1 MTISETLK
9 NLQKLSGL
17 TQTELAQKI
26 GVSFVA
32 FNYWFN
38 GKAEPRPKT
47 RAKIMALYQE
57 YSGEI
62 PVPETELAEKKLILK
77 TRSNAVGSVLKKIM
91 SDQSTYETI
100 MLSLTYHSNRIEG
113 STLSENETA
122 DIIFQNLTLPS
133 HTMTEHL
140 EAKNHQVALEYLF
153 THLTGNGQIDE
164 AFILKMH
171 GILMNGVRPDAGLYR
186 QHGVRIMGVY
196 VPTANYLKIPQ
207 LMTDWFLEVNK
218 PTNDIIAKV
227 ARTHASFEQ
236 IHPFADG
243 NGRIGRLLALA
254 ILLKHNCAPAIIR
267 QENKRRYS
275 LYLNQ
280 AQLKNSFSHLEN
292 FFCEAVAEGFGIMEK
307 DS

>member
-1 MTISETLK
+1 MTIPETLK

-47 RAKIMALYQE
+47 RARIIALYQE

-62 PVPETELAEKKLILK
+62 PVPAEELLEKKRVLK
-77 TRSNAVGSVLKKIM
+77 TRSEACGNMLKKIM
-91 SDQSTYETI
+91 NDKNIYETA
-100 MLSLTYHSNRIEG
+100 MLSLTYHSNKIEG
-113 STLSENETA
+113 STLSENETE
-122 DIIFQNLTLPS
+122 DIIFRNLTLPS

-153 THLTGNGQIDE
+153 THLTSNGQINE
-164 AFILKMH
+164 AFILKLH
-171 GILMNGVRPDAGLYR
+171 SILMNGVRPDAGLYR
-186 QHGVRIMGVY
+186 RYGVRIVGAH
-196 VPTANYLKIPQ
+196 VPTANYLKIQQ
-207 LMTDWFLEVNK
+207 LMVDWFLEVNK
-218 PTNDIIAKV
+218 PANDIIAKV

-254 ILLKHNCAPAIIR
+254 ILLKNNYAPAIIR
-267 QENKRRYS
+267 QENKRRYY

-292 FFCEAVAEGFGIMEK
+292 FFCEAVAEGFEIVE
-307 DS
+307 S

>member
-1 MTISETLK
+1 MTIPETLK

-38 GKAEPRPKT
+38 GKAEPRSKT
-47 RAKIMALYQE
+47 RAKIIALYQE

-62 PVPETELAEKKLILK
+62 PVPEAELLEKKRVLK
-77 TRSNAVGSVLKKIM
+77 IKNETVGNMLKKII
-91 SDQSTYETI
+91 SDKNIYETI
-100 MLSLTYHSNRIEG
+100 VLSLTYHSNKIEG
-113 STLSENETA
+113 STLSENETG
-122 DIIFQNLTLPS
+122 DIIFRNLTLPS

-140 EAKNHQVALEYLF
+140 EAKNHQVALDYLF
-153 THLTGNGQIDE
+153 AHLTSNGQINE
-164 AFILKMH
+164 AFTLKLH
-171 GILMNGVRPDAGLYR
+171 SILMNGVRPDAGLYR
-186 QHGVRIMGVY
+186 RHGVRIVGAY

-207 LMTDWFLEVNK
+207 LMMDWFLEVNK
-218 PTNDIIAKV
+218 PNNDIISKV

-254 ILLKHNCAPAIIR
+254 ILLKNNYAPDIIR
-267 QENKRRYS
+267 QENRRRYY

-292 FFCEAVAEGFGIMEK
+292 FFCEAVAEGFEIVE
-307 DS
+307 S

>member
-47 RAKIMALYQE
+47 RARIIALYQE

-62 PVPETELAEKKLILK
+62 PVPGAELETKKHTLK
-77 TRSNAVGSVLKKIM
+77 IKSEAGGNILKKIM
-91 SDQSTYETI
+91 SDKSIYETI
-100 MLSLTYHSNRIEG
+100 MLSLTYHSNRMEG

-122 DIIFQNLTLPS
+122 DIIFRNLTLTS

-153 THLTGNGQIDE
+153 THLTDNGRIDE
-164 AFILKMH
+164 AFVLKMH
-171 GILMNGVRPDAGLYR
+171 SILMNGVRPDAGLYR
-186 QHGVRIMGVY
+186 RHGVRIMGVY

-207 LMTDWFLEVNK
+207 LMAKWLLEVNK

-254 ILLKHNCAPAIIR
+254 VLLKHNYAPAIIR

-292 FFCEAVAEGFGIMEK
+292 FFCEAVVEGFEIVE
-307 DS
+307 

>member
-1 MTISETLK
+1 MTIPETLK

-38 GKAEPRPKT
+38 GKAEPHPKM
-47 RAKIMALYQE
+47 RARIIALYQE

-62 PVPETELAEKKLILK
+62 PVPAAELSEKKRTLK
-77 TRSNAVGSVLKKIM
+77 IKSETCGNILKKIVN
-91 SDQSTYETI
+91 DKNIYETI
-100 MLSLTYHSNRIEG
+100 ILSLTYHSNRMEG

-122 DIIFQNLTLPS
+122 DIIFRNLTLPS

-153 THLTGNGQIDE
+153 EYLAKGGRIDE
-164 AFILKMH
+164 SLALKLH
-171 GILMNGVRPDAGLYR
+171 GILMNGVRSDAGLYR
-186 QHGVRIMGVY
+186 RHGVRIMGVY
-196 VPTANYLKIPQ
+196 VPTANYLKVPQ
-207 LMTDWFLEVNK
+207 LMSEWFLEVNK

-254 ILLKHNCAPAIIR
+254 MLLKHNYAPAIIR

-292 FFCEAVAEGFGIMEK
+292 FFCEAVAEGFEIVE
-307 DS
+307 

>member
-38 GKAEPRPKT
+38 GKAEPHPKT
-47 RAKIMALYQE
+47 RARIIALYQE

-62 PVPETELAEKKLILK
+62 PVPEAELAEKKQMLK
-77 TRSNAVGSVLKKIM
+77 IKSETNKNLLKKII
-91 SDQSTYETI
+91 SDKEIFETI
-100 MLSLTYHSNRIEG
+100 MLSLTYHSNRMEG

-122 DIIFQNLTLPS
+122 DIIFRNLTLPS

-153 THLTGNGQIDE
+153 AHLTDGGQIDE
-164 AFILKMH
+164 TFTLKMH

-186 QHGVRIMGVY
+186 RHGVRIMGVY

-207 LMTDWFLEVNK
+207 LMLDWFLEVNR
-218 PTNDIIAKV
+218 PTDDVIAKV
-227 ARTHASFEQ
+227 ACTHASFEQ

-254 ILLKHNCAPAIIR
+254 ILLKNNYAPAIIR
-267 QENKRRYS
+267 QENRRRYY

-292 FFCEAVAEGFGIMEK
+292 FFCEAVKEGFDNVE
-307 DS
+307 